1 MLLGG
6 AKDERFSYFHSSC
19 QLGLNLLGM
28 KMVRPKLILR
38 AKIMICW
45 RNFALFLVFAKIVEE
60 KKFWPPENKKTFF
73 FQSTNTTD
81 EQKFN

>member
-1 MLLGG
+1 
-6 AKDERFSYFHSSC
+6 
-19 QLGLNLLGM
+19 
-28 KMVRPKLILR
+28 MVRPKLILR

-73 FQSTNTTD
+73 FKAQTQQMSK
-81 EQKFN
+81 KFN